1 MELAVEESHA
11 NMKVL
16 ATRRT
21 RPLLRMVVAMQYRR
35 ASVCCMSCA
44 AAGAGHSRE
53 RECGTDVY
61 ARFYSFRQCWASKSR
76 GL

>member
-1 MELAVEESHA
+1 MELAVAESHA

-53 RECGTDVY
+53 RECGMEGYEMTW
-61 ARFYSFRQCWASKSR
+61 S
-76 GL
+76 GH